1 MEAFVQ
7 MPLETY
13 DVLKSN
19 NEYLKREL
27 KEEQES
33 HSEDVAQA
41 KKEINDL
48 VEKIE
53 KYKQYILECRCRWID
68 VDNDSLEKLLS
79 DDSWNYG
86 MNCKDELLK
95 LGFTKQE
102 MDAFILDRYEELVN
116 EHFEEKQETNLDHYK
131 DEILE
136 NCLDSLAV
144 VKGRPKLCYK
154 TSCNDC
160 DFKLVQKECH
170 NKVKDWL
177 KQTHKKPTYKLT
189 QFEYDLLQH
198 FSVDFKFKEM
208 GLLKEMKEKGHF
220 KNINGDELI
229 KDILESCEVIK

>member
-1 MEAFVQ
+1 MNAKEMFKQLGYEFEKEYNSDGVNG
-7 MPLETY
+7 TY
-13 DVLKSN
+13 RYNKCSRPNDSVIFYLDGKQIIIYQTFN
-19 NEYLKREL
+19 TIHVNELQAIIQQCKEL
-27 KEEQES
+27 GWLDEEQRE
-33 HSEDVAQA
+33 
-41 KKEINDL
+41 
-48 VEKIE
+48 
-53 KYKQYILECRCRWID
+53 
-68 VDNDSLEKLLS
+68 
-79 DDSWNYG
+79 
-86 MNCKDELLK
+86 
-95 LGFTKQE
+95 
-102 MDAFILDRYEELVN
+102 
-116 EHFEEKQETNLDHYK
+116 ETNLDHYK

>member
-1 MEAFVQ
+1 MNKKYEYNGNIYCEDDLSEEIYNYGGDLDDLFSDLLRNQ
-7 MPLETY
+7 DIEEITY
-13 DVLKSN
+13 YSAKDACSSDECK
-19 NEYLKREL
+19 EL
-27 KEEQES
+27 GWLDEEQRE
-33 HSEDVAQA
+33 
-41 KKEINDL
+41 
-48 VEKIE
+48 
-53 KYKQYILECRCRWID
+53 
-68 VDNDSLEKLLS
+68 
-79 DDSWNYG
+79 
-86 MNCKDELLK
+86 
-95 LGFTKQE
+95 
-102 MDAFILDRYEELVN
+102 
-116 EHFEEKQETNLDHYK
+116 ETNLDHYK

-136 NCLDSLAV
+136 KCLDSLAV

>member
-1 MEAFVQ
+1 MNAKEMFKQLGYEFEKEYTRYGVND
-7 MPLETY
+7 TY
-13 DVLKSN
+13 RYNKCSRPTDSVIFYLDGKQIIIN
-19 NEYLKREL
+19 QTFHTIHLNELQAIIQQCKEL
-27 KEEQES
+27 GWLDEEQRE
-33 HSEDVAQA
+33 
-41 KKEINDL
+41 
-48 VEKIE
+48 
-53 KYKQYILECRCRWID
+53 
-68 VDNDSLEKLLS
+68 
-79 DDSWNYG
+79 
-86 MNCKDELLK
+86 
-95 LGFTKQE
+95 
-102 MDAFILDRYEELVN
+102 
-116 EHFEEKQETNLDHYK
+116 ETNLDHYK

-160 DFKLVQKECH
+160 DFKFVQKECH

-229 KDILESCEVIK
+229 KDILESCEVTE